1 MTSRLR
7 PRATLV
13 LFASLL
19 LSSLGC
25 PSDDTPSDA
34 ETGTETETGT
44 GDGDGDPGDGDGDPG
59 TCSTPGVYGDCA
71 GGLDAC
77 MTDGPK
83 QCVLDSQNMPSIAVC
98 GRPCDDVCDC
108 WEAPAGSEAAPMC
121 VSLAP
126 GDDGTCILDC
136 SGGAACPNGMI
147 CTTSPGSDIDLC
159 VFQQ

>member
-1 MTSRLR
+1 MIEHSREVEHRIGVGFRRAWRRWRRADNLRPMTSRLR

-98 GRPCDDVCDC
+98 GRPCADVCDC
-108 WEAPAGSEAAPMC
+108 WEAPAGSEAAPA
-121 VSLAP
+121 SASP
-126 GDDGTCILDC
+126 
-136 SGGAACPNGMI
+136 AC
-147 CTTSPGSDIDLC
+147 CRSR
-159 VFQQ
+159 